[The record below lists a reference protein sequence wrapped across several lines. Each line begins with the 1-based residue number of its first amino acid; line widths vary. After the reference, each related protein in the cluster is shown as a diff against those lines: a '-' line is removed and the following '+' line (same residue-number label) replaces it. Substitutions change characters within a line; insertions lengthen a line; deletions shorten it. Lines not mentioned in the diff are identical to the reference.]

1 MGERKQD
8 LFWAKGKGKN
18 EAQIIS
24 PDADEP
30 YEGEGW
36 EIVFTKLLGTTGSV
50 FFLII
55 RFRSSLVIF
64 KEVKS

>member
-36 EIVFTKLLGTTGSV
+36 EGVKDPEQPTPEEE
-50 FFLII
+50 LIAAEEP
-55 RFRSSLVIF
+55 
-64 KEVKS
+64 KEGE